1 MKTALF
7 VPFLLAA
14 VLPAQDREFGVPV
27 TTTLTEIRAEP
38 EAYKNVK
45 VKFTIQFASLGK
57 ISNPFFTK
65 FTPTDYANFYA
76 WAEEQPIWQ
85 QGAYEDLFGMLFLSK
100 THDKLEMLYQ
110 LKVYERVNVTG
121 VIRNTFQNTPWI
133 EVLDFESAGGRLDTA
148 VLAHLYRGEKLM
160 EQRLWQ
166 RAIAEL
172 TLAPGSGVPEQA
184 QRAAHRNLGIC
195 LLRIGESQKAISYLQ
210 AAANL
215 TKGVDR
221 ELEEL
226 LATAKSQ
233 PDQAI
238 DRTVDS
244 GSLRDSERPMWEAF
258 EGDKTAARTSKL
270 TR

>member
-1 MKTALF
+1 MKTSF
-7 VPFLLAA
+7 VLPFLLAA
-14 VLPAQDREFGVPV
+14 ALPAQDREFGVPV
-27 TTTLTEIRAEP
+27 TTTLSEIRAEP

-45 VKFTIQFASLGK
+45 VKFTVQFASLGK

-65 FTPTDYANFYA
+65 FTPTDFANFYA
-76 WAEEQPIWQ
+76 WADEQPIWQ
-85 QGAYEDLFGMLFLSK
+85 QKSYEDLFGLLFLAK
-100 THDKLEMLYQ
+100 EHEKLEQLYQ

-133 EVLDFESAGGRLDTA
+133 EVTDFEPTGSRLDTA
-148 VLAHLYRGEKLM
+148 VLTHLYRGEKFM

-172 TLAPGSGVPEQA
+172 SLAPGNGTPEQA
-184 QRAAHRNLGIC
+184 VRAAHRNMGIC
-195 LLRIGESQKAISYLQ
+195 LLRIGESQQAISYLK
-210 AAANL
+210 AAAAL

-226 LATAKSQ
+226 LATASAK

-244 GSLRDSERPMWEAF
+244 SNLRDSERPMWEAF
-258 EGDKTAARTSKL
+258 DADKAQRAAKL
-270 TR
+270 KG